1 MPLLDPPHCP
11 NCNSEIDLKALW
23 RAAPKNRGMVLSDR
37 VGIVCPVCGVKLRVT
52 QGRVQVSTI
61 LVFVVPF
68 ALALLVN
75 RIVPLGTGMPSA
87 KIAWIILAA
96 IYIGG
101 FILQGRLSPRLLRLR
116 FVAAGEEVAYPL
128 VSLAREMEAE
138 SRAIADDPLNQPPT
152 ADDRQAWKCK
162 DCGEE
167 NPGNF
172 NECWKCLKLREAES
186 ISGSGTA

>member
-1 MPLLDPPHCP
+1 VSFLDPPRCP
-11 NCNSEIDLKALW
+11 NCNSELDLKALW
-23 RAAPKNRGMVLSDR
+23 QAAPKNRGMVLSDR

-87 KIAWIILAA
+87 KIGWITLAA

-116 FVAAGEEVAYPL
+116 LWQRAKKSPIHWSVLREKWRLKAGRSPMTHLISRRPRTIGRRGSVR
-128 VSLAREMEAE
+128 LAGRKI
-138 SRAIADDPLNQPPT
+138 RAISTSA
-152 ADDRQAWKCK
+152 
-162 DCGEE
+162 
-167 NPGNF
+167 
-172 NECWKCLKLREAES
+172 
-186 ISGSGTA
+186 GSA

>member
-1 MPLLDPPHCP
+1 MSLLDPPRCP
-11 NCNSEIDLKALW
+11 NCNSEVDLKALW
-23 RAAPKNRGMVLSDR
+23 QAAPKNRGMVLSDR
-37 VGIVCPVCGVKLRVT
+37 VGIVCPACGVKLRVT

-68 ALALLVN
+68 ALSLLVN
-75 RIVPLGTGMPSA
+75 RIVPLGSGMPSA
-87 KIAWIILAA
+87 KIAWIILAT

-116 FVAAGEEVAYPL
+116 FVAKGEEVDYPL
-128 VSLAREMEAE
+128 VTLAKEMEAE

-152 ADDRQAWKCK
+152 ADDIRAWKCEA
-162 DCGEE
+162 CGEE

-172 NECWKCLKLREAES
+172 NECWKCLKLRPEAGPLS
-186 ISGSGTA
+186 SS